1 MSSSINLAYDSQIII
16 FYCFSFNPIVHG
28 EGVPIKYDSATDKI
42 QEYTRVRIEQ
52 NDRLGTINQ
61 VWDEISDEAAHII
74 VDDALKDRSFQLQ
87 FEAEGIPI
95 TRLLQQLLL
104 KKFQSKMNKLKNKE
118 WFDVISFPVQEE
130 RKKQAR
136 QFYKGLLDTPK
147 MQAHLK
153 RKGRK
158 SPVPEGA
165 DIPLILFSSEF
176 SVPVLSNDSDLTEFR
191 EELTEA
197 GFNAQIIAFSEI

>member
-16 FYCFSFNPIVHG
+16 YYCFSFNVIVHG
-28 EGVPIKYDSATDKI
+28 EEVPIKYDSATDKI

-95 TRLLQQLLL
+95 TRLLQQLLV
-104 KKFQSKMNKLKNKE
+104 KKFQSKINKLKNKE

-130 RKKQAR
+130 RKMQVK
-136 QFYKGLLDTPK
+136 QFYRGLLDNPK
-147 MQAHLK
+147 MQSHLA

-158 SPVPEGA
+158 SPIPEGA
-165 DIPLILFSSEF
+165 DIPLILFSDEYST
-176 SVPVLSNDSDLTEFR
+176 PVLTNDADITEF
-191 EELTEA
+191 EQELKEA
-197 GFNAQIIAFSEI
+197 GFSVQIIAFSEI